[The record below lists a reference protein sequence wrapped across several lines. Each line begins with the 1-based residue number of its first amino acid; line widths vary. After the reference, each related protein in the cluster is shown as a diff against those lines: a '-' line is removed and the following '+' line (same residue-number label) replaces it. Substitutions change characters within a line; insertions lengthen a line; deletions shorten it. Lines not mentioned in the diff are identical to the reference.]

1 MVINPDSA
9 VIGVDGGGSRC
20 RLAYAA
26 GDIRHTVE
34 TGAANISSDFDGA
47 IKTIKSGLTALA
59 EKADIPA
66 DALYA
71 CPAHL
76 GLAGMM
82 TEEDGHR
89 AAQAS
94 GLAKVTV
101 SGDREITAAGALGN
115 SNGAI
120 VSIGTGSFLAR
131 LSDGRATFV
140 GGWGFVLGDE
150 ASGAWLGRTALTRTL
165 HVLDGALEA
174 TGLTRALLE
183 RFGSG
188 AAIVAFAQTAKPA
201 DFAAIGR
208 DVVNALEG
216 HDSLAEVLM
225 DEGVAYILR
234 CLRALDWNPQEPLCL
249 IGGLADA
256 YRDRLPAE
264 AQNALID
271 PAGSALDGA
280 LRLARN
286 HHFAEHG

>member
-1 MVINPDSA
+1 MTINPDSA

-26 GDIRHTVE
+26 GDIRHSVE

-47 IKTIKSGLTALA
+47 IRTIKAGFAALA
-59 EKADIPA
+59 EKAGIPA
-66 DALYA
+66 DTLCA

-76 GLAGMM
+76 GLAGVM
-82 TEEDGHR
+82 TDEDGHR
-89 AAQAS
+89 TAQAS

-101 SGDREITAAGALGN
+101 SDDREITAAGALGN
-115 SNGAI
+115 SDGAI

-131 LSDGRATFV
+131 LSDGRTTFV

-165 HVLDGALEA
+165 HVFDGALEA
-174 TGLTRALLE
+174 TGLTQELLK